1 MFSRHPAE
9 TPITADELKLFRVE
23 HHLTQT
29 RMAEM
34 MGLSLRAYQD
44 LENGNS
50 PIRLL
55 HERALDGI
63 IAMLPDAVSTA
74 PHVRLLQWRLHKGV
88 SVEDVAKSA
97 RVLPQVIKEIEAGQS
112 GYTMRLIQR
121 ASRALEVPF
130 DVMIGQSPSGS
141 DNELL
146 DVWDAIPSDR
156 KDAALRMLRSLAD

>member
-23 HHLTQT
+23 HHLTQA

-55 HERALDGI
+55 HERALDGV
-63 IAMLPDAVSTA
+63 IAMLPDTVSTA
-74 PHVRLLQWRLHKGV
+74 PHVRLLQWRLHKGI
-88 SVEDVAKSA
+88 SVEEVAKSA
-97 RVLPQVIKEIEAGQS
+97 RVMPQVIKDIEAGRS
-112 GYTMRLIQR
+112 GYTMRLLQR

-130 DVMIGQSPSGS
+130 EVMIGQSPSGQDS
-141 DNELL
+141 DLL
-146 DVWDAIPSDR
+146 DVWDAIPPDR
-156 KDAALRMLRSLAD
+156 KDAALRMLRSLME